1 MKISVLV
8 SVADMLVLIY
18 RYQYRQNYNVIYMYG
33 WTDIGPTLA
42 GMRMGLR
49 NSCHWGKNPKRNCRG
64 TRGIVTDQKINVIRK
79 GVILIRK
86 YILYIW
92 LF

>member
-1 MKISVLV
+1 MKISVSV

-33 WTDIGPTLA
+33 WTDISPTLA

-49 NSCHWGKNPKRNCRG
+49 NSN
-64 TRGIVTDQKINVIRK
+64 RGIPNNRNLPIMSIGTFGNWKMGNFRAFK
-79 GVILIRK
+79 TPRTRE
-86 YILYIW
+86 
-92 LF
+92 F